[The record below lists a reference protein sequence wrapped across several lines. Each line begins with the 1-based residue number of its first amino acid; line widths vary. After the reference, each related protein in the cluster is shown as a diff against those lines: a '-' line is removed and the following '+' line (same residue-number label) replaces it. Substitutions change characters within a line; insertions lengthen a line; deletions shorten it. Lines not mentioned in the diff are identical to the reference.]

1 MNDAEQ
7 TKRIVKWYQT
17 ILSTAC
23 GYVDVPVNGNHNDV
37 LTKPAFRNFQETY
50 GLEPSGYLTV
60 EANFAL
66 NQVAMQWIYRRSLS
80 NTIGKFTDVL
90 RDQIKEFQADYGL
103 ETDGKVG
110 PKTMEAMVNVL
121 NGTLP
126 LPFPYWRPDLSS
138 EQFLGVED
146 GKAGQ
151 EPDLLQTGAAS
162 AEPGVI
168 GTDDREAQTNTI
180 KEPNRW
186 VCLLNVKLEC
196 RNLIYGSNPITE
208 TRCGSVWSLG
218 GTGLLISPRHILT
231 AAHVLENFLDEQ
243 NNNQPTKRYIA
254 TRVEVAPGYNG
265 GFGVFGRRSFREP
278 YDSHETE
285 RHHYLASYSYF
296 SGKTLVINI
305 FNDFALIELT
315 APIHLLA
322 PLQTRRFLLNGK
334 WHQEDRTLPPLGFWG
349 TKSGLKPEERELA
362 PFQIKKTTTAQLQGQ
377 EIQTIG
383 YPSKTPK
390 VGSRPRW
397 MQWHARGKVNGRGN
411 SANHSLLFFHIA
423 DTTNSQSGSPI
434 WTISRVGD
442 QDIHTLVG
450 IVTANTERQDGTILN
465 EAVAL
470 TDPVLKQI
478 QQWAPQTFDYDKDQD
493 GRLTVKV

>member
-1 MNDAEQ
+1 
-7 TKRIVKWYQT
+7 
-17 ILSTAC
+17 
-23 GYVDVPVNGNHNDV
+23 
-37 LTKPAFRNFQETY
+37 
-50 GLEPSGYLTV
+50 
-60 EANFAL
+60 
-66 NQVAMQWIYRRSLS
+66 MQWIYRRSLS

-231 AAHVLENFLDEQ
+231 AAHVLEIFSTNKTITNRQSGISLQ
-243 NNNQPTKRYIA
+243 RSRWRPA
-254 TRVEVAPGYNG
+254 TMAGLASLAG
-265 GFGVFGRRSFREP
+265 GVFVSP
-278 YDSHETE
+278 M
-285 RHHYLASYSYF
+285 
-296 SGKTLVINI
+296 TL
-305 FNDFALIELT
+305 
-315 APIHLLA
+315 
-322 PLQTRRFLLNGK
+322 TRRRDIN
-334 WHQEDRTLPPLGFWG
+334 TSPVIVI
-349 TKSGLKPEERELA
+349 
-362 PFQIKKTTTAQLQGQ
+362 FQAKL
-377 EIQTIG
+377 
-383 YPSKTPK
+383 
-390 VGSRPRW
+390 
-397 MQWHARGKVNGRGN
+397 
-411 SANHSLLFFHIA
+411 
-423 DTTNSQSGSPI
+423 
-434 WTISRVGD
+434 
-442 QDIHTLVG
+442 
-450 IVTANTERQDGTILN
+450 
-465 EAVAL
+465 
-470 TDPVLKQI
+470 
-478 QQWAPQTFDYDKDQD
+478 
-493 GRLTVKV
+493 